1 MHMSNFENIKKN
13 IRNTVA
19 ATVFTMTGVG
29 AMAAETPKESLKDES
44 KTETNFEKPVA
55 SPEATA
61 GYAAERIAHIKK
73 LEQQIESK
81 KEELRGIEGGI
92 DAAETDF
99 MKAFHDVEKNG
110 MDVAHKKHDNLGLL
124 PSEIKKMTMELA
136 REKVAEGYDVTDAA
150 TVNSLL
156 AITLSRT
163 GPFPEEA
170 THLSNLLLGQLGSTV
185 AMNNEPVSEDIQLHQ
200 RLGTDPR
207 TIVELSLKYVQLEHE
222 LNGLEQELSQ
232 LMASSETAGN

>member
-1 MHMSNFENIKKN
+1 M
-13 IRNTVA
+13 A
-19 ATVFTMTGVG
+19 ATIGMAGTG
-29 AMAAETPKESLKDES
+29 AMAAETPKESFKDES

-55 SPEATA
+55 SPEANA
-61 GYAAERIAHIKK
+61 EYAAERIAHIKK

-150 TVNSLL
+150 TVNSISGILL
-156 AITLSRT
+156 SQS
-163 GPFPEEA
+163 GPFGDAA
-170 THLSNLLLGQLGSTV
+170 THLDNLLLGQLGSTV
-185 AMNNEPVSEDIQLHQ
+185 AMNNEAASEDMQLHQ
-200 RLGTDPR
+200 KLGTDPR
-207 TIVELSLKYVQLEHE
+207 IVIELSLKYVQLEHE

>member
-1 MHMSNFENIKKN
+1 M
-13 IRNTVA
+13 A
-19 ATVFTMTGVG
+19 ATIGMAGTG
-29 AMAAETPKESLKDES
+29 AMAAETPKESLKDEA
-44 KTETNFEKPVA
+44 KTEANFEKPVA

-61 GYAAERIAHIKK
+61 GYAERIAHIKK
-73 LEQQIESK
+73 LEQEIDSK

-99 MKAFHDVEKNG
+99 MKALHDVEKNG

-170 THLSNLLLGQLGSTV
+170 THLNNLLLGQLGSTV

-200 RLGTDPR
+200 KLGTDPR
-207 TIVELSLKYVQLEHE
+207 TVVELSLKYVQAEKELKDLEE
-222 LNGLEQELSQ
+222 ALGQLTAGL
-232 LMASSETAGN
+232 ETAGN